1 MSTFLIGDTHF
12 YHANIIKYCDRPFAT
27 VAEMNE
33 CIIENWNRTVGQLDT
48 VFVLGDFA
56 FCGKN
61 GVIDIG
67 NKLHGK
73 KTLILGNHDD
83 ASIKT
88 YYDAGFEFV
97 SKYPILYKDFY
108 VLSHYP
114 QYIQNNGVYANIFA
128 HVHNNPMYTNF
139 SSRSFCASAERI
151 NYTPIDF
158 DEIISKME
166 SVESV
171 QEPEADKAE
180 DSLCPCWEYDRNLNR
195 CVCTG
200 TKEREVCNCAGYQSI
215 CDFYPEKRK

>member
-12 YHANIIKYCDRPFAT
+12 HHANIIKYCDRPFAT

-33 CIIENWNRTVGQLDT
+33 RIIENWNHTVGRLDT

-56 FCGKN
+56 LCGKN
-61 GVIDIG
+61 GIIDIG

-108 VLSHYP
+108 ILSHYP

-128 HVHNNPMYTNF
+128 HVHNNPMYTDF
-139 SSRSFCASAERI
+139 STRSFCVSAERI

-158 DEIISKME
+158 DEIVSTMKSSE
-166 SVESV
+166 STQS
-171 QEPEADKAE
+171 PEE
-180 DSLCPCWEYDRNLNR
+180 DHRCSCWEYDRNQNR
-195 CVCTG
+195 GVCMG
-200 TKEREVCNCAGYQSI
+200 TKEREVCSCDGYTGK